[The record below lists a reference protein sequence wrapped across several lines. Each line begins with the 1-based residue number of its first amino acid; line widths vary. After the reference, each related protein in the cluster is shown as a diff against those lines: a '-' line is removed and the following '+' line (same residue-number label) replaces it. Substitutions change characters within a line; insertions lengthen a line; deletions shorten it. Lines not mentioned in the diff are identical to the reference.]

1 MASVERLSIIGMA
14 LAEAMLA
21 RVSEAMSSGQ
31 EVDTGAVAL
40 EYSRLSRSVRQSLAL
55 EARLDAA
62 RADLAFG
69 LAAERQ
75 AKRDED
81 EAARAERIGLAVAG
95 VKAAVGAAIA
105 VEAKRT
111 GDKKLAVRLGRQLS
125 ERLEDPR
132 EEEAFAE
139 LPVSTLVE
147 RVCKHLD
154 LPMDWSLW
162 QDDDWAVA
170 EWRAG
175 LAGSPYAADPPERPE
190 PTKAAEAPEFRE
202 EIVLP
207 DAPEILCAA
216 QARPGALEEAAA
228 LARWPPG

>member
-1 MASVERLSIIGMA
+1 
-14 LAEAMLA
+14 
-21 RVSEAMSSGQ
+21 MSSGQ

-75 AKRDED
+75 ARRDQD

-125 ERLEDPR
+125 ERLDDPR

-139 LPVSTLVE
+139 LPVSMLVE

-175 LAGSPYAADPPERPE
+175 LAGSPYAAERPQSELSETPELSKTPALRE
-190 PTKAAEAPEFRE
+190 P
-202 EIVLP
+202 IVVP